1 MKKLILPFL
10 LFLLIVNGCGK
21 KSDSSLT
28 NDEKIAGETEKTWI
42 ATRETNAEG
51 DKDRLTRDEK
61 KEKITFWRNGNVKM
75 GDNDQMMS
83 GQWSYEGSTL
93 TMHFSGQDVTENF
106 TVIELTDNRM
116 QLKAGD
122 GSELV
127 MKPN

>member
-1 MKKLILPFL
+1 M
-10 LFLLIVNGCGK
+10 LFLLIVSGCAK
-21 KSDSSLT
+21 KSDTSLS
-28 NDEKIAGETEKTWI
+28 NEDKIAGETEKTWI

-51 DKDRLTRDEK
+51 DKDKLTPDEK

-75 GDNDQMMS
+75 GDNDNDKTMS

-93 TMHFSGQDVTENF
+93 TMHFAGQDVTENF
-106 TVIELTDNRM
+106 TVVELTNDRM

-122 GSELV
+122 GSELI

>member
-1 MKKLILPFL
+1 MKNLILPFL
-10 LFLLIVNGCGK
+10 LILLSVSGCAK
-21 KSDSSLT
+21 KSDTSLT
-28 NDEKIAGETEKTWI
+28 NEDKIAGETEKTWV

-51 DKDRLTRDEK
+51 DKDKLTRDEK

-75 GDNDQMMS
+75 GDNDQAMS

-93 TMHFSGQDVTENF
+93 TMHFTGQDITENF
-106 TVIELTDNRM
+106 TVVELTNDRM

-122 GSELV
+122 GSELI